1 MSGRPLGGRV
11 APVKPSSSP
20 RGRPRRIGWVIG
32 DQLARLPFYR
42 TASLTTGGVGLAR
55 YAWLAAHVNAR
66 PEFGLHHEVYQRW
79 RRYDGLV
86 FLKSMGPPSLALL
99 RRGRER
105 GVATVFDANV
115 NYYERSGVE
124 YYQGM
129 LPSAEQTAEAVA
141 ITAAADGVIADSE
154 FVLTRCLRHN
164 PNATWIPDSVAME
177 LVPPVA
183 RWRRAGAP
191 LRLLWSGEAVKLFEL
206 LAVKDVLGR
215 YARHV
220 ELVLV
225 TNALSALERWHAGWR
240 AEFEALL
247 ARVPH
252 RIVPYRGIAH
262 LFGVYAEGGVA
273 ISPRFLDNSYNLGH
287 TEWKITLAMAC
298 GRVAVCSPVP
308 SYARVAERA
317 GGRGIRVCATAA
329 EWEAALEALLGDGI
343 DLDAEEAAARAVVER
358 HYATA
363 VVAAQH
369 SAFLG
374 GLLARAAGRN

>member
-1 MSGRPLGGRV
+1 
-11 APVKPSSSP
+11 VKPSRSD

-32 DQLARLPFYR
+32 DQLDRSPFHG

-66 PEFGLHHEVYQRW
+66 PELGLHHEVYRRW

-86 FLKSMGPPSLALL
+86 FLKSMGPRSLALL
-99 RRGRER
+99 RRCREC
-105 GVATVFDANV
+105 GTVTVFDANV

-124 YYQGM
+124 YYQRM
-129 LPSAEQTAEAVA
+129 LPSAEQTVQAVA
-141 ITAAADGVIADSE
+141 ITEAADGVIADSE
-154 FVLTRCLRHN
+154 FVLARCLRHN
-164 PNATWIPDSVAME
+164 PSATWIPDSVAME
-177 LVPPVA
+177 LVPPIA
-183 RWRRAGAP
+183 PWRRAGAP
-191 LRLLWSGEAVKLFEL
+191 LRLLWSGEAVKLFEI
-206 LAVKDVLGR
+206 LAIEDVLGR

-225 TNALSALERWHAGWR
+225 TNALSALERWHDGWR
-240 AEFEALL
+240 ARFEALL

-252 RIVPYRGIAH
+252 RLVPYRGIAH
-262 LFGVYAEGGVA
+262 LFGVYAQGGVA

-298 GRVAVCSPVP
+298 GRIAVCSPVP
-308 SYARVAERA
+308 SYVRVAERA
-317 GGRGIRVCATAA
+317 GGGGIRVCGTAE
-329 EWEAALEALLGDGI
+329 EWEAALEALLGDRI

-363 VVAAQH
+363 VVAPQH